1 MQLVGDRR
9 MSALV
14 AVVLW
19 RIRRNEPASISFLI
33 IIFDPTMAEPRKLLF
48 FPCPVV

>member
-19 RIRRNEPASISFLI
+19 RIRRNEPASISFFL
-33 IIFDPTMAEPRKLLF
+33 FYPTMVESCSF
-48 FPCPVV
+48 FPVPWFDTV

>member
-19 RIRRNEPASISFLI
+19 RIRRNEPASISFFL
-33 IIFDPTMAEPRKLLF
+33 FDPNLESCSLF
-48 FPCPVV
+48 PVPWFDTV